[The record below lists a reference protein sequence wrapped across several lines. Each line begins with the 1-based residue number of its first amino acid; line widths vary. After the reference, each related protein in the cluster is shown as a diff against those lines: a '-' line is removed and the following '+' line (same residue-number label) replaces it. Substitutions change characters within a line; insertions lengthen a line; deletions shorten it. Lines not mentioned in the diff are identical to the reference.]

1 MVAYD
6 YAAASELIVPG
17 RNGLLAPAGD
27 ATAFVAAAREAAEPN
42 TLRVLRNHARM
53 SVVGNDWEHIHDAFA
68 AALGQAVRSHERR
81 YQAATAIVMAP
92 D

>member
-1 MVAYD
+1 LVGGFNEQFVEMNVTACD
-6 YAAASELIVPG
+6 TAGAMAKQGSDGQFIV
-17 RNGLLAPAGD
+17 
-27 ATAFVAAAREAAEPN
+27 TQ
-42 TLRVLRNHARM
+42 
-53 SVVGNDWEHIHDAFA
+53 IA